1 MIKRISIENFKSI
14 EKIVFNVNE
23 ENDNLI
29 CIIGKNGSGKSN
41 IFKAISYFF
50 DHINSKHSI
59 EHVIDNNNPYIQKCK
74 ISIVFDIQLL
84 YTKSRHN
91 ESLKGKFERINTYII
106 DHGSI
111 GSEIELTMTQFRNG
125 EIKWNIEDADICNA
139 LKIAFPVYYIDTRRL
154 DLHRWDRLW
163 RIISDLSATSTEK
176 NKSECQKILDET
188 FEKIYGR
195 KYVSSKE
202 IIEKSFNQ
210 YSIELDPYN
219 FEDKYKNAFSMRFGG
234 DHFIYDGHSLDYYS
248 DGTSSFNYLRLLI
261 SLIPQISDISCKIP
275 LILID
280 EPELGLHG
288 ALISDLVNC
297 ISDHLHKNQ
306 FCMISTHSPKLIA
319 DLCSNCIKYSLY
331 KIGRKG
337 LYSELKKMNH
347 SMLNTKAHI
356 VTTRETECYFCDSLV
371 YVEGETELQLFRN
384 KRLLELFRRLE
395 KLHIYSFDS
404 NDQRLKT
411 VHSRL
416 LNLGAPCKL
425 IVDMDK
431 ILKFDPNKNKY
442 SLRTDYMTNPLS
454 DTKIKEA
461 DLFRTHNNTKKT
473 DLNEIRTSITA
484 KLKHSVVMLPG
495 KNYILDPNYIDLI
508 DLIIRYCKYN
518 DVIVNWSTIEGSLIT
533 YENIDLFIE
542 FWKNSSLKKNAQFK
556 IIEKETDSKEKTIL
570 TLGAFSGKNECF
582 KSPCIANK
590 TAVNPVADK
599 TSGWIESW
607 LDYFFVHKI
616 DCLNTIAEKK
626 DTLKYFFPQLFETL
640 QTIENMV

>member
-154 DLHRWDRLW
+154 DLHTWDRLW

-176 NKSECQKILDET
+176 NKSDCQKILDET

-297 ISDHLHKNQ
+297 IGDNLHKNQ
-306 FCMISTHSPKLIA
+306 FCIISTHSPILIA
-319 DLCSNCIKYSLY
+319 ELCSSNINYSLY
-331 KIGRKG
+331 KINRKG
-337 LYSELKKMNH
+337 LYSETRKMNTELLSLKKH
-347 SMLNTKAHI
+347 RVS
-356 VTTRETECYFCDSLV
+356 TRETECYFFDTLV
-371 YVEGETELQLFRN
+371 YVEGETERQLFTNNRI
-384 KRLLELFRRLE
+384 LELFKNLRKIRF
-395 KLHIYSFDS
+395 YSFD
-404 NDQRLKT
+404 NNEPKLKA
-411 VHSRL
+411 VHSHL
-416 LNLGAPCKL
+416 LNLGVPFFLL
-425 IVDMDK
+425 IDMDK
-431 ILKFDPNKNKY
+431 ILSYSSTRSRFKISKDYLFNPISNPNNEK
-442 SLRTDYMTNPLS
+442 
-454 DTKIKEA
+454 A
-461 DLFRTHNNTKKT
+461 DLFRSYRPTRRMNPTA
-473 DLNEIRTSITA
+473 IRTEIKRLLESPYT
-484 KLKHSVVMLPG
+484 LG
-495 KNYILDPNYIDLI
+495 TNKNYIDNPSYNSLI
-508 DLIIRYCKYN
+508 ELIMDYCKRHN
-518 DVIVNWSTIEGSLIT
+518 IIVNWSTIEGSLIT
-533 YENIDLFIE
+533 YENIDIFIE
-542 FWKNSSLKKNAQFK
+542 YWNSSKLLEKQAYPA
-556 IIEKETDSKEKTIL
+556 IISETDKKEKAIL
-570 TLGAFSGKNECF
+570 TLLAFDGRTEIFTSKSSTITIPKVSKN
-582 KSPCIANK
+582 I
-590 TAVNPVADK
+590 K
-599 TSGWIESW
+599 TSGWIEEW
-607 LDYFFVHKI
+607 IEYF
-616 DCLNTIAEKK
+616 CSS
-626 DTLKYFFPQLFETL
+626 
-640 QTIENMV
+640 IEC